1 MGYWTGKRV
10 LVTGACR
17 GLGLVITKE
26 LLSLGARVV
35 IHSNSTPLPN
45 EDTVLKALENGQAL
59 HVRANLCS
67 TSEINAM
74 MSVVLA
80 GFGEID
86 GIIHNAGISAYG
98 SFLETSESTFQQ
110 VMNTNLYGV
119 IALTKAALPSLIK
132 TQGSILFISSLAAIH
147 GVPNYLSYSVS
158 KAALVPLQEALELEL
173 KPHAVHVGLIYL
185 GFVENDEHK
194 YSLSADGGKI
204 PVPKRNIRTK
214 ITKERAAQKVLW
226 AIEYRKRK
234 VYGDFSGRLMRFI
247 NGIFPGVLR
256 GLLSKNQNK
265 T

>member
-80 GFGEID
+80 GFG
-86 GIIHNAGISAYG
+86 
-98 SFLETSESTFQQ
+98 
-110 VMNTNLYGV
+110 
-119 IALTKAALPSLIK
+119 
-132 TQGSILFISSLAAIH
+132 
-147 GVPNYLSYSVS
+147 
-158 KAALVPLQEALELEL
+158 
-173 KPHAVHVGLIYL
+173 
-185 GFVENDEHK
+185 
-194 YSLSADGGKI
+194 
-204 PVPKRNIRTK
+204 
-214 ITKERAAQKVLW
+214 
-226 AIEYRKRK
+226 
-234 VYGDFSGRLMRFI
+234 
-247 NGIFPGVLR
+247 
-256 GLLSKNQNK
+256 
-265 T
+265 

>member
-147 GVPNYLSYSVS
+147 GV
-158 KAALVPLQEALELEL
+158 
-173 KPHAVHVGLIYL
+173 
-185 GFVENDEHK
+185 
-194 YSLSADGGKI
+194 
-204 PVPKRNIRTK
+204 
-214 ITKERAAQKVLW
+214 
-226 AIEYRKRK
+226 
-234 VYGDFSGRLMRFI
+234 
-247 NGIFPGVLR
+247 
-256 GLLSKNQNK
+256 
-265 T
+265 